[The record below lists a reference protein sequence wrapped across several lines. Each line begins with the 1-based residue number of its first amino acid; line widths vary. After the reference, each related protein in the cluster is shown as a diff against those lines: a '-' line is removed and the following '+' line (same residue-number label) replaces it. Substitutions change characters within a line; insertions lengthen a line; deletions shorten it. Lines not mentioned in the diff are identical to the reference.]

1 VTVDEKSL
9 VQRLGRRLRELHRDF
24 PGLPRPEHRRA
35 PTSLE
40 ELEAEVAWSRTA
52 LAPFLR
58 RERES
63 LKRARESVR
72 EGASEEG
79 APAGVALVITAGRTS
94 ERPIPRTGAILK
106 ASSLR
111 RIAGEIALMK
121 SEKGY
126 GRQQEE
132 DRLLRVD
139 DVLKR
144 VGVSSRVTLWRW
156 MKAGRFPKAREVG
169 PNVVRWS
176 EREVREWMAER
187 KAKSE
192 V

>member
-1 VTVDEKSL
+1 VIVDERQ
-9 VQRLGRRLRELHRDF
+9 VQRLGRQLQRLHRDF

-40 ELEAEVAWSRTA
+40 ELEAEVAWSRAA
-52 LAPFLR
+52 LAPVLK

-63 LKRARESVR
+63 VPEVAPEES
-72 EGASEEG
+72 
-79 APAGVALVITAGRTS
+79 APAGVSVVVTAGRTS
-94 ERPIPRTGAILK
+94 ERSSPGTGALLK
-106 ASSLR
+106 AASLR
-111 RIAGEIALMK
+111 RIAGEIALLK
-121 SEKGY
+121 SEKGH
-126 GRQQEE
+126 GHQQQD
-132 DRLLRVD
+132 DRLLPVD
-139 DVLKR
+139 EVLKR

-156 MKAGRFPKAREVG
+156 MKAGRFPKARQVG

>member
-1 VTVDEKSL
+1 MDEKNL

-40 ELEAEVAWSRTA
+40 ELEAEVAWSRAA
-52 LAPFLR
+52 LAPILK
-58 RERES
+58 REREA
-63 LKRARESVR
+63 RALESVP
-72 EGASEEG
+72 EGPPEER
-79 APAGVALVITAGRTS
+79 APSGVTTIVIEAGRRS
-94 ERPIPRTGAILK
+94 ERPIPGTGALLK
-106 ASSLR
+106 ATSLR

-126 GRQQEE
+126 EHRQRD

-139 DVLKR
+139 EVLKR

-156 MKAGRFPKAREVG
+156 MRAGRFPKPRQVG

-176 EREVREWMAER
+176 EREVREWMA
-187 KAKSE
+187 KQKVKGE